1 MHTFIAPTRQCVTC
15 LTQFCVLSVL
25 LSSCLQLSRRHLN
38 SDLGSQSPDTALSA
52 SDVSIFVPLKPFKA
66 TSPQDPFQMEGDGFC
81 NAASLSL
88 GDDNPILSREIFK
101 QIAADSF
108 GKIAAITINPE
119 LNSSLQQTTID
130 TINQALSNAEVRCGS
145 AHVPGELSALDDEK
159 ILETSAHLALIKGI
173 NPDICNYDNWHVV
186 GFRFDPCTNK
196 PEIPG
201 FERKTSLPPECTVNE
216 ARLVVQ
222 PFVRAANGAVDVV
235 DVSMH
240 LIYSIPNLSELIR
253 DLKELRS
260 LTVES
265 LAQNPWG
272 GPTDNNPRM
281 LRPHPGL
288 RGEMTCLDGR
298 PRPIGEA
305 FFKLLKKH
313 TNTQRLTSISFMTS
327 TASAGQW
334 SFGTRSLDGSVLLG
348 TEDFENFSLK
358 QFTAGKAPFNIPR
371 NEINSILPLYTNKMT
386 EAELKEFSGI
396 LNDISNPRKVSQ
408 VLDTPGKGS
417 TCVSCHLPEFT
428 MAELGRRINQP
439 LFSGIRPYQREG
451 EENPAENSVP
461 PIWRPFKFAKAKN
474 IQNLRNFG
482 YGPAFSFG
490 VSQRAVNETDELLVF
505 LKAIGY

>member
-108 GKIAAITINPE
+108 GKIAAITINP
-119 LNSSLQQTTID
+119 D
-130 TINQALSNAEVRCGS
+130 
-145 AHVPGELSALDDEK
+145 
-159 ILETSAHLALIKGI
+159 
-173 NPDICNYDNWHVV
+173 
-186 GFRFDPCTNK
+186 DPCTNK

-240 LIYSIPNLSELIR
+240 LIYNIPNLSELIQ
-253 DLKELRS
+253 DLKELHS

-408 VLDTPGKGS
+408 VLNTPGKGS

-490 VSQRAVNETDELLVF
+490 
-505 LKAIGY
+505 